1 MAVTSGVWLL
11 LGKQHLLA
19 AANEL
24 EEISHLRKTC
34 KGMLESLNLQSQP

>member
-19 AANEL
+19 ATNEKE
-24 EEISHLRKTC
+24 EEISHLRKD
-34 KGMLESLNLQSQP
+34 L

>member
-1 MAVTSGVWLL
+1 MTVTSEVWLL

-19 AANEL
+19 AANEME

-34 KGMLESLNLQSQP
+34 KGMF

>member
-19 AANEL
+19 AANEM
-24 EEISHLRKTC
+24 EKEISHLRKD
-34 KGMLESLNLQSQP
+34 L